1 MRSAMHMQQGS
12 GASMHHNEQ
21 YVVCS
26 IHKACKV
33 SLQVVPVISTLYAP
47 RTQRG
52 LYISPLYPPM
62 EPSNASLSS
71 LMEG

>member
-1 MRSAMHMQQGS
+1 MDAQRDAQQGS

-26 IHKACKV
+26 IYKACQV

-52 LYISPLYPPM
+52 LYPPM